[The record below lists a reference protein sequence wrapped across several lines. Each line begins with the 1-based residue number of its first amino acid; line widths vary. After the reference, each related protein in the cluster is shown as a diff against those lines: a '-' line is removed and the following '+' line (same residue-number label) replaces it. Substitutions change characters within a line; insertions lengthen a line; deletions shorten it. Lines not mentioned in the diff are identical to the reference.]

1 MLLYG
6 REGVRRWV
14 GAEVQY
20 ALGRNLSPHDDA
32 LRLPIFPIL
41 LPEGDLHNLPPF
53 LSLFQVQ
60 HWQAGEAVPEK
71 LINAIRDKTELLDD
85 SNTFTGCP
93 FLGLSAFQP
102 EHANLFFGRREET
115 LDALKLL
122 GTLYRQRLCERYLL
136 PTGLDVSA
144 VTTAMLN
151 DAKFF

>member
-1 MLLYG
+1 M
-6 REGVRRWV
+6 
-14 GAEVQY
+14 QY